1 MMRKILKLERQDWH
15 FSFFL
20 LLQGSTTVT
29 TFVYIKHLF
38 IFNVYL
44 IWLCWA
50 LVVSRGVFGFRARA
64 LQLWRVDL
72 VAAAH
77 GPRCSLA
84 RGILVPHQGSNRGPL
99 YGKVDS

>member
-1 MMRKILKLERQDWH
+1 MRKILKLERQDWH
-15 FSFFL
+15 FIFPFASGFK
-20 LLQGSTTVT
+20 STTVT

-50 LVVSRGVFGFRARA
+50 LKVSRGVFGFRARA

-77 GPRCSLA
+77 GPR
-84 RGILVPHQGSNRGPL
+84 
-99 YGKVDS
+99 